1 MVRRMN
7 RPHPALHQRKYLY
20 ISGMDEDGGTE
31 PEITSACRAVRNLL
45 QAQESLIEVLSAQG
59 MLDDRAT
66 GVLAAI
72 DQLKA
77 KAEHAQQ
84 RAAGTWAASR
94 RGHPVGR

>member
-1 MVRRMN
+1 
-7 RPHPALHQRKYLY
+7 
-20 ISGMDEDGGTE
+20 MDQVGGADENGDTE

-59 MLDDRAT
+59 MLDSRAS

-77 KAEHAQQ
+77 EAEHARQ
-84 RAAGTWAASR
+84 RAAGRAIHLLT
-94 RGHPVGR
+94 